1 MLRDPARCVR
11 ATSLN
16 LISFCHCSN
25 CTLTLEEVRGPLNY
39 GAPIGWR
46 RRAEKATGNSDWA
59 VQRGLS
65 NSLVPSSRTISRSG
79 GIKNVKLENI
89 SRLICVAFCLK
100 SGEICAIG
108 CMPERTPA
116 YVFFAAS
123 PRWRRRSRPRPLAL
137 SASHLE
143 HFPRAPLV
151 HVYGHLVQC
160 GCRRRQRTDG
170 ADSEMANGGRKWEER
185 GEDCVSAFAHAVAHM
200 DIALTSG

>member
-1 MLRDPARCVR
+1 M
-11 ATSLN
+11 
-16 LISFCHCSN
+16 
-25 CTLTLEEVRGPLNY
+25 
-39 GAPIGWR
+39 
-46 RRAEKATGNSDWA
+46 
-59 VQRGLS
+59 
-65 NSLVPSSRTISRSG
+65 VPSSRTISRSG

-123 PRWRRRSRPRPLAL
+123 PRWRRRRSRPRPLAL

-143 HFPRAPLV
+143 DFPRAPLV

-160 GCRRRQRTDG
+160 GCRRRRRRGRRRWTDG
-170 ADSEMANGGRKWEER
+170 RRRFGDGKRWKEMGRKRR
-185 GEDCVSAFAHAVAHM
+185 GLCECVRPCGGTHGHRVDIRLRRGTPFVASYSAM
-200 DIALTSG
+200 SNQGQII

>member
-59 VQRGLS
+59 VQWGLS

-123 PRWRRRSRPRPLAL
+123 PRWRRRRSRPRPLAL

-170 ADSEMANGGRKWEER
+170 RGRMAPIRRWQTGEGNGKKEER
-185 GEDCVSAFAHAVAHM
+185 IV
-200 DIALTSG
+200 